1 MTTVAERAAR
11 GREAR
16 KAVPRSSHAG
26 LELDPRR
33 DPIAII
39 EAQDRS
45 RLPSLVPIRTGR
57 MLASPFAF
65 YRGAAAVMARDLAST
80 PTTGLEAQLSGDAHL
95 ANFGGFASPERD
107 LVFDLND
114 FDETLRGPFEW
125 DVKRL
130 AASFEI
136 LGRARAFSK
145 ADRRQSALRAVQGYR
160 EAIQQF
166 AGVGDLE
173 VWYAH
178 LDATAMMAELERA
191 HDPRLAKKV
200 KRVTAKVETDGDRR
214 ALAKLTR
221 WVSGAPRLVSEP
233 PLMTPVSELG
243 DDEEAEAA
251 ETAIKA
257 IFRTYRKTV
266 AADRRVLLDGFHLV
280 DSARKVVGVS
290 SVGTRCWVV
299 LLTGRD
305 ENDLLFLQ
313 AKEADPSVL
322 EPALGASR
330 FSNHGRRVVEGQ
342 RLIQAAT
349 DIFLGW
355 ARAESDDGRG
365 EVDFYVRQLRDWK
378 TSIDVERILPD
389 ALAMYASA
397 CGWTLARAHARS
409 GDRIA
414 IAAYLGKNDVFD
426 RAVADFAV
434 AYADVNEHDH
444 EALRGAVADGRL
456 TATEGV

>member
-1 MTTVAERAAR
+1 MATVAERTAR
-11 GREAR
+11 GRDAR

-26 LELDPRR
+26 LEVAQGR
-33 DPIAII
+33 DPIAIL
-39 EAQDRS
+39 EAQSRS
-45 RLPSLVPIRTGR
+45 RIPSLVPIRYGR
-57 MLASPFAF
+57 MLASPLGF
-65 YRGAAAVMARDLAST
+65 YRGAAAVMARDLAAT
-80 PTTGLEAQLSGDAHL
+80 PSTGLDAQLSGDAHL
-95 ANFGGFASPERD
+95 SNFGGFASPERD

-136 LGRARAFSK
+136 LGRARAFSQ
-145 ADRRQSALRAVQGYR
+145 ADRRQSVLRAVRGYR
-160 EAIQQF
+160 EAMQKF
-166 AGVGDLE
+166 AAVGDLE

-178 LDATAMMAELERA
+178 LDATAMAAKLQRA
-191 HDPRLAKKV
+191 HERRLAKKV
-200 KRVTAKVETDGDRR
+200 RHTAAKVEADGDRR
-214 ALAKLTR
+214 ELAKLIR
-221 WVSGAPRLVSEP
+221 WVRGAPMFVAEP
-233 PLMTPVSELG
+233 PLITPVSELG
-243 DDEEAEAA
+243 EGVEVVESRFEAVLRSYR
-251 ETAIKA
+251 
-257 IFRTYRKTV
+257 RTLP
-266 AADRRVLLDGFHLV
+266 ADLRVLLDGFHSV
-280 DSARKVVGVS
+280 DFARKVVGVS

-299 LLTGRD
+299 LMQGRD
-305 ENDLLFLQ
+305 EHDLLFLQ
-313 AKEADPSVL
+313 VKEADASVL

-355 ARAESDDGRG
+355 ARAEPGDGHG

-378 TSIDVERILPD
+378 TSIDVERILPSE
-389 ALAMYASA
+389 LSEYASA

-409 GDRIA
+409 GDRIS
-414 IAAYLGKNDVFD
+414 IAAYLGKGDAFD

-434 AYADVNEHDH
+434 AYADLNEQDHD
-444 EALRGAVADGRL
+444 ALRSAVAEGSL

>member
-1 MTTVAERAAR
+1 MATVAERTAR
-11 GREAR
+11 GRQAR

-26 LELDPRR
+26 LELEPGR
-33 DPIAII
+33 DPVAII
-39 EAQDRS
+39 EAQSRS
-45 RLPSLVPIRTGR
+45 RLPSLVPLRYGR

-65 YRGAAAVMARDLAST
+65 YRGAAAVMARDLAPS
-80 PTTGLEAQLSGDAHL
+80 PTSGLDAQLSGDAHL
-95 ANFGGFASPERD
+95 SNFGGFASPERN

-136 LGRARAFSK
+136 LGRTRAFSE
-145 ADRRQSALRAVQGYR
+145 ADRRQSVLRAVRGYR
-160 EAIQQF
+160 EAMKQF
-166 AGVGDLE
+166 AGFGDLE

-178 LDATAMMAELERA
+178 LDAQAMVAALQRA
-191 HDPRLAKKV
+191 HDRRFAKKV

-214 ALAKLTR
+214 ALEKLTH
-221 WVSGAPRLVSEP
+221 WVQGAPKLVSEP
-233 PLMTPVSELG
+233 PLITPASELG
-243 DDEEAEAA
+243 DEEEAVESAIEAA
-251 ETAIKA
+251 
-257 IFRTYRKTV
+257 FRGYRKTL
-266 AADRRVLLDGFHLV
+266 AADRRTLLDGFSLV
-280 DSARKVVGVS
+280 DFARKVVGVS

-299 LLTGRD
+299 LMMGRD
-305 ENDLLFLQ
+305 EHDLLFMQ
-313 AKEADPSVL
+313 VKEAYASVL

-342 RLIQAAT
+342 RLIQAAS

-355 ARAESDDGRG
+355 ARAESADGRG
-365 EVDFYVRQLRDWK
+365 EIDFYVRQLRDWK
-378 TSIDVERILPD
+378 TSIDVEKILPGE
-389 ALAMYASA
+389 LVQYASA

-414 IAAYLGKNDVFD
+414 IAAYLGKSDAFD

-444 EALRGAVADGRL
+444 DALRNAVAEGRL

>member
-1 MTTVAERAAR
+1 MATVAERTAR

-26 LELDPRR
+26 LELVPGR
-33 DPIAII
+33 DPIAIV
-39 EAQDRS
+39 EAQSRS
-45 RLPSLVPIRTGR
+45 RLPSLVPIRYGR

-80 PTTGLEAQLSGDAHL
+80 PTTSLDAQLSGDAHL
-95 ANFGGFASPERD
+95 SNFGGFASPERD

-130 AASFEI
+130 AASFEV

-145 ADRRQSALRAVQGYR
+145 ADRRQSVLRAVQGYR
-160 EAIQQF
+160 EAMHRF
-166 AGVGDLE
+166 AAVGDLE

-178 LDATAMMAELERA
+178 LDATAMVAELKRA
-191 HDPRLAKKV
+191 HDQRLAKKV
-200 KRVTAKVETDGDRR
+200 KRATAKVETDGDRR
-214 ALAKLTR
+214 ALEKLTR
-221 WVSGAPRLVSEP
+221 WVRGTPRLVYEP
-233 PLMTPVSELG
+233 PLITPASELG
-243 DDEEAEAA
+243 DDEEAVESGIEAA
-251 ETAIKA
+251 
-257 IFRTYRKTV
+257 FRGYRKTL
-266 AADRRVLLDGFHLV
+266 AADRRVLVDGFHRV
-280 DSARKVVGVS
+280 DFARKVVGVS

-299 LLTGRD
+299 LMTGRD
-305 ENDLLFLQ
+305 EHDLLYLQ
-313 AKEADPSVL
+313 VKEADASVL

-342 RLIQAAT
+342 RLIQAAS

-355 ARAESDDGRG
+355 ARAESADG
-365 EVDFYVRQLRDWK
+365 QK
-378 TSIDVERILPD
+378 ILPS
-389 ALAMYASA
+389 ALAEYASA

-414 IAAYLGKNDVFD
+414 IAAYLGKSDAFD

-434 AYADVNEHDH
+434 AYAEVNEHDH
-444 EALRGAVADGRL
+444 DALGSAVAEGRL
-456 TATEGV
+456 TATKGV

>member
-1 MTTVAERAAR
+1 MTSTVAERTAR
-11 GREAR
+11 GRQAR

-26 LELDPRR
+26 LALEPGR

-39 EAQDRS
+39 EAQSRS
-45 RLPSLVPIRTGR
+45 RLSSLVPIRYGR
-57 MLASPFAF
+57 MVASPFAF

-80 PTTGLEAQLSGDAHL
+80 PASGLDAQLSGDAHL
-95 ANFGGFASPERD
+95 SNFGGFASPERN

-145 ADRRQSALRAVQGYR
+145 ADRRESVLRAVRAYR
-160 EAIQQF
+160 GAMQQF
-166 AGVGDLE
+166 AGFGDLE
-173 VWYAH
+173 IWYAH
-178 LDATAMMAELERA
+178 LEATAMVAELQRA
-191 HDPRLAKKV
+191 HDRRLAKKV

-214 ALAKLTR
+214 ALEKLIR
-221 WVSGAPRLVSEP
+221 WVRGAPRLVFEP
-233 PLMTPVSELG
+233 PLITPASELG
-243 DDEEAEAA
+243 DEEEAVESAIEAA
-251 ETAIKA
+251 
-257 IFRTYRKTV
+257 FRGYRKTLP
-266 AADRRVLLDGFHLV
+266 ADRRVLLDGFHRV
-280 DSARKVVGVS
+280 DFARKVVGVS

-299 LLTGRD
+299 LMTGRD
-305 ENDLLFLQ
+305 EHDLLFMQ
-313 AKEADPSVL
+313 VKEADESVL

-342 RLIQAAT
+342 RLLQAAS

-355 ARAESDDGRG
+355 ARAESGDDGRG
-365 EVDFYVRQLRDWK
+365 EIDFYVRQLRDWK
-378 TSIDVERILPD
+378 TSIDVEKILPGE
-389 ALAMYASA
+389 LVQYAAA
-397 CGWTLARAHARS
+397 CGWTLARGHARS

-414 IAAYLGKNDVFD
+414 IAAYLGKSDAFD
-426 RAVADFAV
+426 RALADFAV
-434 AYADVNEHDH
+434 AYADVNERDHD
-444 EALRGAVADGRL
+444 ALSSAVAEGRL

>member
-1 MTTVAERAAR
+1 
-11 GREAR
+11 REAR

-26 LELDPRR
+26 IEVEARR

-39 EAQDRS
+39 EAQNRS
-45 RLPSLVPIRTGR
+45 RLRSLVPIRNGR

-114 FDETLRGPFEW
+114 FDETLRGP
-125 DVKRL
+125 VQAGGKRL
-130 AASFEI
+130 AGSFEM

-214 ALAKLTR
+214 A
-221 WVSGAPRLVSEP
+221 
-233 PLMTPVSELG
+233 
-243 DDEEAEAA
+243 
-251 ETAIKA
+251 
-257 IFRTYRKTV
+257 
-266 AADRRVLLDGFHLV
+266 
-280 DSARKVVGVS
+280 
-290 SVGTRCWVV
+290 
-299 LLTGRD
+299 
-305 ENDLLFLQ
+305 
-313 AKEADPSVL
+313 
-322 EPALGASR
+322 
-330 FSNHGRRVVEGQ
+330 
-342 RLIQAAT
+342 
-349 DIFLGW
+349 
-355 ARAESDDGRG
+355 
-365 EVDFYVRQLRDWK
+365 
-378 TSIDVERILPD
+378 
-389 ALAMYASA
+389 
-397 CGWTLARAHARS
+397 
-409 GDRIA
+409 
-414 IAAYLGKNDVFD
+414 
-426 RAVADFAV
+426 
-434 AYADVNEHDH
+434 
-444 EALRGAVADGRL
+444 
-456 TATEGV
+456 